1 MLRQKRILLL
11 AGILICLLAGCGGQD
26 ENIENIETVE
36 TVDTISDKYTVES
49 FSIETGY
56 NTGYGLPLLAGT
68 KVYYVIEN
76 DSSDYTL
83 YSMDMD
89 SGETVSRA
97 VSIESRTFNLVS
109 FTVDQEGNIYYAFTI
124 KPENSGA
131 AQWDRYIMK
140 QNAEGEE
147 VYFQRVT
154 EEIGLAFLQ
163 MHVDE
168 QGRLF
173 FRYDKV
179 YQFDEDGN
187 YAGQDD
193 YVWDAEE
200 AERFHQQAAGL
211 EKFGIGRDRV
221 RDIVFMEDG
230 RIEVLASQGDAGS
243 YELFVLT
250 PSETSVN
257 ADKTELVLGVLQ
269 VNDRMR
275 SMVADFNKSRED
287 IYVTIRE
294 YQSSDGSRTSE
305 DAVSVLMGEFL
316 SGNGPDLISLSPGE
330 NHAVL
335 AEQGILEDLQ
345 PFVDQSSVIHQEDF
359 LSNVWELGRQGDL
372 LYAVPLRFTLQTLVG
387 KADLLGGR
395 DGWRVEDLMAL
406 AAEYPE
412 SLLVDPSSSSSVF
425 SLCCNF
431 QAETFIDREAA
442 ECDFDQPLV
451 YEMLEFADSFAPDGR
466 PDSVSDPLKYQ
477 DGSVLLMEAD
487 LYNAGSCLVL
497 YQEFGTKELDFVG
510 YPTGDG
516 SSGHILSQSGDMYG
530 ISTYSEHKQEA
541 WEFVEYYARW
551 DREDVRFMGFGFPA
565 DRERLEHY
573 FTTQADPMGLDS
585 QQAEEL
591 GEAVVRVAEKAVTET
606 GWGEE
611 TAILLEE
618 VSVYFGGQ
626 RSMEDTV
633 DAIQN
638 RVGLYLKERQ

>member
-1 MLRQKRILLL
+1 MLRQKMILLL
-11 AGILICLLAGCGGQD
+11 AGILVCLLAGCGEQD
-26 ENIENIETVE
+26 ENMENVETVE

-83 YSMDMD
+83 YSMDID

-97 VSIESRTFNLVS
+97 ISIEGRTFNLVS
-109 FTVDQEGNIYYAFTI
+109 FAADQEGNIYYAFTI

-147 VYFQRVT
+147 VYFQRIT

-163 MHVDE
+163 MYVDE
-168 QGRLF
+168 QGRPF

-179 YQFDEDGN
+179 YQFDENGN
-187 YAGQDD
+187 YLGQDD

-211 EKFGIGRDRV
+211 EKFGIRRDRV

-230 RIEVLASQGDAGS
+230 RIAVLASQGEAGS

-275 SMVADFNKSRED
+275 SLVADFNKSRED

-294 YQSSDGSRTSE
+294 YQPSGGSRTSE
-305 DAVSVLMGEFL
+305 EAVSVLMGDFL
-316 SGNGPDLISLSPGE
+316 SGDGPDLIALSPGE
-330 NHAVL
+330 NHAAL

-345 PFVDQSSVIHQEDF
+345 PYVDQSSVIRQEDF
-359 LSNVWELGRQGDL
+359 LPNVWELGRQGDL
-372 LYAVPLRFTLQTLVG
+372 LYAVPLRFALQTLAG
-387 KADLLGGR
+387 KAGLLGER
-395 DGWRVEDLMAL
+395 DVWTVEELMAL

-412 SLLVDPSSSSSVF
+412 SLLVDPLSSDAVF

-431 QAETFIDREAA
+431 QAEAFIDREAA
-442 ECDFDQPLV
+442 ECDFDQPLF
-451 YEMLEFADSFAPDGR
+451 YEMLEFAGSFAPDGR

-477 DGSVLLMEAD
+477 DGSVLLMEAE
-487 LYNAGSCLVL
+487 LYNALSFLVL
-497 YQEFGTKELDFVG
+497 YQEFGTTELDLVG

-516 SSGHILSQSGDMYG
+516 SPGHILSQSGDMYG
-530 ISTYSEHKQEA
+530 ISSRSEHKQEA
-541 WEFVEYYARW
+541 WEFVEYHVRW
-551 DREDVRFMGFGFPA
+551 EGENTRMVFGFPA
-565 DRERLEHY
+565 DRGRLEQY
-573 FTTQADPMGLDS
+573 FAAQADAMGLDS

-591 GEAVVRVAEKAVTET
+591 GEEVLRVAEEAVKET

-618 VSVYFGGQ
+618 VSAYFSGQ
-626 RSMEDTV
+626 KSVEDTV